1 MSKLDWTLACVIAG
15 LAAGCAG
22 KLDPH
27 EDYFGDRTSG
37 AIKTSAA
44 GSGERSAAG
53 SGSRWQDAG
62 ASDSSAQAG
71 ASAPKNDASMSAAG
85 SRAPA
90 QPAWGSD
97 DDYDAGSSKAA
108 DPPAAGSG
116 GAAKPD
122 AGAASMA
129 AACDFKGIVQT
140 KCGNP
145 NCHGAPA
152 SNTGLDLTS
161 AGLAMR
167 LDGRKGASACTDKLL
182 IDKDHPEA
190 SMLYLKV
197 TGSDCG
203 VKMPLG
209 GSLTASEQACFL
221 TWIEGL

>member
-1 MSKLDWTLACVIAG
+1 MIKLDWTLACVIAG
-15 LAAGCAG
+15 LATGCAG
-22 KLDPH
+22 KLDSH
-27 EDYFGDRTSG
+27 EDFFGDRTSG
-37 AIKTSAA
+37 AIKSSAA
-44 GSGERSAAG
+44 GSGDKSAAG

-62 ASDSSAQAG
+62 ASDSKAQAG
-71 ASAPKNDASMSAAG
+71 TPASSNTSSSMSAAG

-90 QPAWGSD
+90 QPAWGTE
-97 DDYDAGSSKAA
+97 DDYDAGSSTT
-108 DPPAAGSG
+108 PAAGSG

-122 AGAASMA
+122 AGSPTMA

-152 SNTGLDLTS
+152 SNTGLDLTT

-182 IDKDHPEA
+182 IDKDHPEN